1 MVNLIPFLFTRRKF
15 IEKKMRNQYLI
26 LKLKLCPLI
35 LPKASEKYLKKIPQN
50 YVFGAGF

>member
-1 MVNLIPFLFTRRKF
+1 MVNLIPSLFTRRKF

-35 LPKASEKYLKKIPQN
+35 LSKASEKYIKQHLKI